1 MPSILA
7 ETSAPLPSPAVP
19 ASQIEVL
26 RRDGTKTQLDVTKI
40 RKVVNWACNELDANP
55 IELEAGLTTRLRSG
69 VSTRDIQDNLIDC
82 ALGMC
87 SPNEPDWR
95 YVAGRLHVWSLWK
108 DTLVHRGYQ
117 YGNYP
122 QTVATKVA
130 TNSYDARI
138 SVYSDEE
145 LKEAGSWINPDWD
158 LDYDYAGAV
167 LLTKRYLLD
176 DELPQEALLTCA
188 LLLASPET
196 PKNRLLWARRFYEA
210 IATRK
215 LSLATPILANLR
227 VPGGSLSSCFI
238 TSMDD
243 NLESI
248 FETITDTAR
257 ISKNGGGV
265 GVNVS
270 RIRAT
275 GSWVMGKSNASGGM
289 IPWTKLLN
297 DTAIAVN
304 QGGRRAGA
312 VTVSLDVWHM
322 DVPEFLE
329 CQTENGDQR
338 RKAYDIFPQLVVTDE
353 FMRRVEHREMWT
365 LVDPYEVRT
374 KLGIELAELWGDKFE
389 VAYAEIESKLDEII
403 QLYKRVDARE
413 LFKDIMKSQVETGMP
428 YLWFK
433 DTANRA
439 NPNQHE
445 GYIPGGNLCQESWS
459 NVKAG
464 EEAHTCLV
472 AGTKV
477 LTDQGWKKIED
488 CDHAKVFVPFTSD
501 EDFTPD
507 GSFEAATLI
516 DNGVRPVY
524 RITLNNGLTIE
535 ATDNH
540 KFLTRYGS
548 QQRHRRWAEVNTLQV
563 GDRLEVN
570 IPSSALPGIEPLQA
584 YETQDLAIGW
594 LLGDGWIRPQ
604 TTGVCFAPNE
614 DLALATVVPVLEEIH
629 NRVPTK
635 SGGHASK
642 TLKVY
647 VDSRT
652 GVKSVCSGK
661 AGVREW
667 LAENYGLRAAKGPD
681 KRLSERIKSLPA
693 SRKASLLSGLFSADG
708 CVEFPSNSRN
718 TPSIRLSSAS
728 LGLLNDV
735 RACLVEFGIHSTVE
749 YRYLEERQ
757 LSQGS
762 LSINGKF
769 ARRFMEYIG
778 FGLTPRKNQRWEQSA
793 TVGNKFANNHRRT
806 SKIASIESIGNAQ
819 VYDLSIPNGHHFV
832 AEGFVTHNCNLTS
845 LNLANIEASELE
857 NICTISVRLL
867 DNTIELTETPFKAS
881 TTHNAKYRTIG
892 VGAMG
897 LADWLAKRR
906 LSYKNLE
913 EIDFLFEDI
922 GYHCTKA
929 SMELSKERGAYP
941 VFAGSEWSK
950 GHLIGAKPLSW
961 YAANLDPD
969 RLGRWEQL
977 SRDIQAFGI
986 RNSHITAIAPNTSSS
1001 LVQGC
1006 TASILPT
1013 YSRFFY
1019 DKWAKG
1025 TVPIAPPF
1033 IKDFFWFYHE
1043 NKSIDQRQIVKAV
1056 ATMQK
1061 WIDTGISMELIFN
1074 LNAGVYFPD
1083 EPERS
1088 LQAKDIFDTL
1098 LLSWK
1103 EGCKAIYYIR
1113 TVQRDDFKESAGEG
1127 CVSCAN

>member
-1 MPSILA
+1 MQSTLA
-7 ETSAPLPSPAVP
+7 ATSTPN
-19 ASQIEVL
+19 ASATANGSIEVV
-26 RRDGTKTQLDVTKI
+26 RRDGTIAPLDVTKI
-40 RKVVNWACNELDANP
+40 RKVVNWACDGLDANP

-69 VSTRDIQDNLIDC
+69 VTTREIQDNLIDC

-87 SPNEPDWR
+87 SPSEPDWR

-117 YGNYP
+117 YGNYAR
-122 QTVATKVA
+122 TVADKVA
-130 TNSYDARI
+130 SKEYDGRM
-138 SVYSDEE
+138 SVYTPEDLEA
-145 LKEAGSWINPDWD
+145 AGSWIEPAWD
-158 LDYDYAGAV
+158 MDYDYAGAV

-188 LLLASPET
+188 LLLASPEQ
-196 PKNRLLWARRFYEA
+196 PENRLPWARRFYEA
-210 IATRK
+210 IAQRK

-243 NLESI
+243 DLESI
-248 FETITDTAR
+248 FGTITDTAR

-275 GSWVMGKSNASGGM
+275 GSTVMGKPNASGGM

-312 VTVSLDVWHM
+312 VTVSLDVWHL

-353 FMRRVEHREMWT
+353 FMRRVEHNEMWT

-374 KLGIELAELWGDKFE
+374 KLGIELAELWGEKFE
-389 VAYAEIESKLDEII
+389 VAYAEIESQLDETI
-403 QLYKRVDARE
+403 QLYKKIDARE
-413 LFKDIMKSQVETGMP
+413 LFKEIMKSQVETGMP

-445 GYIPGGNLCQESWS
+445 GFIPGGNLCQESWS
-459 NVKAG
+459 NVKPG
-464 EEAHTCLV
+464 EEAHTCLA

-477 LTDQGWKKIED
+477 LTDRGWKKIED
-488 CDHAKVFVPFTSD
+488 CDRANVFVPFASD
-501 EDFTPD
+501 EDFTPE
-507 GSFEAATLI
+507 GSFETATLI
-516 DNGVRPVY
+516 DNGVRTVY
-524 RITLNNGLTIE
+524 RITLKNGLTVD

-540 KFLTRYGS
+540 KFLTRHGS
-548 QQRHRRWAEVNTLQV
+548 QNRYRSWAEVRTLQV
-563 GDRLEVN
+563 GDRLEINV
-570 IPSSALPGIEPLQA
+570 PTDALPGIEPLCA
-584 YETQDLAIGW
+584 HDPQDLAIGW
-594 LLGDGWIRPQ
+594 LLGDGWMLPK
-604 TTGVCFAPNE
+604 TTGICFAPDE
-614 DLALATVVPVLEEIH
+614 ERALAAVVPVFEAIH

-635 SGGHASK
+635 SGGHPK
-642 TLKVY
+642 PTLKVR
-647 VDSRT
+647 VDART

-667 LAENYGLRAAKGPD
+667 LVENYSLHAAKGPD
-681 KRLSERIKSLPA
+681 KRLSEHIKSLPA

-708 CVEFPSNSRN
+708 CVENPSHPRN
-718 TPSIRLSSAS
+718 PPSIRLSSAS
-728 LGLLNDV
+728 LGLLQDV
-735 RACLVEFGIHSTVE
+735 RECLVEFGIHSSID
-749 YRYLEERQ
+749 YHYLEERER
-757 LSQGS
+757 SQGS

-769 ARRFMEYIG
+769 AHRFMEYIG
-778 FGLTPRKNQRWEQSA
+778 FELTPRKKQRWDENAA
-793 TVGNKFANNHRRT
+793 TGNKFANNHRRT
-806 SKIASIESIGNAQ
+806 SEIASIECIGKTQ
-819 VYDLSIPNGHHFV
+819 VYDLNIPNGHHFV
-832 AEGFVTHNCNLTS
+832 AEGIVTHNCNLTS
-845 LNLANIEASELE
+845 LNLANIEANELAD
-857 NICTISVRLL
+857 ICKISVRLL
-867 DNTIELTETPFKAS
+867 DNTIELTETPFQAS

-906 LSYKNLE
+906 LTYKDLDS
-913 EIDFLFEDI
+913 IDALFEDI
-922 GYHCTKA
+922 GYHCTHA
-929 SMELSKERGAYP
+929 SMELAKERGAYP

-961 YAANLDPD
+961 YAANLSSD
-969 RLGRWEQL
+969 RLDRWTKL
-977 SRDIQAFGI
+977 SQDIQEFGI

-1033 IKDFFWFYHE
+1033 IKDCFWFYHE
-1043 NKSIDQRQIVKAV
+1043 NKSIEQSQIVKAV

-1088 LQAKDIFDTL
+1088 LKAKDIFETL
-1098 LLSWK
+1098 MLAWK

-1113 TVQRDDFKESAGEG
+1113 TVQRDDFKETVGEG